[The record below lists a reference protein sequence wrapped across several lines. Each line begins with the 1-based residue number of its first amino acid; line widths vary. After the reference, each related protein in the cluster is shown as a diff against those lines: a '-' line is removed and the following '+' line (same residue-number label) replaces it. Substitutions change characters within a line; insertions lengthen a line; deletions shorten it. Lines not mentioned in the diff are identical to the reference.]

1 MLKRKEKM
9 NWETKLIKC
18 KMKLDK
24 IALREPRTA
33 EQVKVRMLWER
44 VRIILMRRYD
54 RLDQISKPS

>member
-1 MLKRKEKM
+1 MSKGKGKM

-24 IALREPRTA
+24 IALREPRTGK
-33 EQVKVRMLWER
+33 ELLIRNLWER
-44 VRIILMRRYD
+44 VRIILIRRYD

>member
-1 MLKRKEKM
+1 MLKRREKM
-9 NWETKLIKC
+9 NWETKLIRC

-44 VRIILMRRYD
+44 LRIILMRRYD
-54 RLDQISKPS
+54 RLD

>member
-1 MLKRKEKM
+1 MSKGKGKM
-9 NWETKLIKC
+9 NLEAKLIKC

-24 IALREPRTA
+24 IALREPRTV

-44 VRIILMRRYD
+44 LKIILVRRYD